1 MVPPAICQGK
11 RQSAVLEW
19 LSKLGYRKTT
29 IATRMPNIRTTI
41 ANRLMWFPS
50 QDSCG
55 GAEFARKSGTN
66 SSGVGAA
73 ESAAES
79 DEAPC
84 SRSRCFSLSFFS
96 QSRQCVLPPETGN
109 PQEAHFCTR
118 SMASGTAAGAGDE
131 ITGDSAGRTVGSANS
146 GLREMLRVMLT
157 GIAGA
162 SGALLAVE
170 SSGESPGKSPG
181 ERSGESSGE
190 TSARFSGS

>member
-66 SSGVGAA
+66 SSGVGRGVGRSALLPLA
-73 ESAAES
+73 LLLAILLLTIEAVRSPPGNGESA
-79 DEAPC
+79 
-84 SRSRCFSLSFFS
+84 
-96 QSRQCVLPPETGN
+96 
-109 PQEAHFCTR
+109 
-118 SMASGTAAGAGDE
+118 
-131 ITGDSAGRTVGSANS
+131 GSAFLHEEHGLGDCS
-146 GLREMLRVMLT
+146 GCWRRNYGRLGRKDCGLGELRVERNVKGNVNGNRGRLRRAACR
-157 GIAGA
+157 GEFGRK
-162 SGALLAVE
+162 SGQ
-170 SSGESPGKSPG
+170 KS
-181 ERSGESSGE
+181 
-190 TSARFSGS
+190 